1 MLERVTLSGVTGG
14 ERDAVGAEGFKETRA
29 QQRPTDLTEQRAGDN
44 MQSCALETGSG
55 CDR

>member
-14 ERDAVGAEGFKETRA
+14 ERDAMGAEGFEETRT

-44 MQSCALETGSG
+44 MQSCALVTGSG